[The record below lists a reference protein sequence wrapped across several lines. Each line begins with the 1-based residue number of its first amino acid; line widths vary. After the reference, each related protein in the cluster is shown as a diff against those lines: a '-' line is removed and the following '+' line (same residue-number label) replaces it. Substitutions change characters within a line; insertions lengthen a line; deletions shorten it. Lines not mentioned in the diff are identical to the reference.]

1 MELYSLTVSVH
12 EREREKEEEE
22 EEEEGASEEIEN
34 GWAMRSRASDRG
46 SVSALR
52 EEKQKGRK

>member
-1 MELYSLTVSVH
+1 MCVL
-12 EREREKEEEE
+12 ERERER
-22 EEEEGASEEIEN
+22 EEEEGASEEIQN

-52 EEKQKGRK
+52 VEKQKDRK

>member
-12 EREREKEEEE
+12 EREREREK